1 MTATATRTYPAT
13 RAYRTR
19 VARIA
24 PLGEHFVRF
33 TLADEDLEFFGTG
46 GLDQRIK
53 LMIPRAD
60 GTLPDVGLF
69 DDPAPAMVEWYQRWR
84 SLPEDERNPMR
95 TYTVRAVRPA
105 EREIDVD
112 FVLHRTDGPASAWA
126 SAAVVGDELVV
137 IGPDE
142 RSETGGRGRSGGI
155 EWDPGEATTLLLAG
169 DETAAPAICSI
180 LETLDERYSG
190 HVYIEVPTAR
200 DVLPVTT
207 RASLQLHWLS
217 RGERPQGEALTEAL
231 RAWGRD
237 HGAAV
242 ADTGTV
248 MPDGGASGAA
258 GTAADAGAGVAGV
271 VPATG
276 AETEETEADA
286 DSEAPLWEVPA
297 EGPHGR
303 WYAWLAGEAGAITSI
318 RRHLVKDL
326 GIDRKCV
333 SFMGYWKQGRAEGS

>member
-1 MTATATRTYPAT
+1 MTVTATRTYPAT
-13 RAYRTR
+13 RAYRTH
-19 VARIA
+19 VTRIS
-24 PLGEHFVRF
+24 PLSEHFMRF
-33 TLADEDLEFFGTG
+33 TLADEDLQFFGTG

-60 GTLPDVGLF
+60 GSLPDVGLF
-69 DDPAPAMVEWYQRWR
+69 EDPAPPMMEWYQRWR
-84 SLPEDERNPMR
+84 SLSEEERNPMR

-112 FVLHRTDGPASAWA
+112 FVLHGTDGPASAWA
-126 SAAVVGDELVV
+126 STAAVGDELVV

-155 EWDPGEATTLLLAG
+155 EWDPGEATTLLMAG
-169 DETAAPAICSI
+169 DETAAPAICAI

-190 HVYIEVPTAR
+190 HVYIEVPTAQ
-200 DVLPVTT
+200 DTLPVHT
-207 RASLQLHWLS
+207 RASVQLQWLP
-217 RGERPQGEALTEAL
+217 RDDRPQGEALTEAL

-237 HGAAV
+237 HGATV
-242 ADTGTV
+242 AGSGMVTATGR
-248 MPDGGASGAA
+248 PDGGGAGAVA
-258 GTAADAGAGVAGV
+258 GTGAG
-271 VPATG
+271 
-276 AETEETEADA
+276 TEAAVAVEAEA
-286 DSEAPLWEVPA
+286 DSEAPLWDVPT

>member
-1 MTATATRTYPAT
+1 MTVTATRTYPAT

-19 VARIA
+19 VARIS
-24 PLGEHFVRF
+24 PLSEHFVRF
-33 TLADEDLEFFGTG
+33 TLADEDLQFFGTG

-60 GTLPDVGLF
+60 GTMPDVGLF
-69 DDPAPAMVEWYQRWR
+69 EEPAPPMMEWYQRWR

-112 FVLHRTDGPASAWA
+112 FVLHGTEGPASAWA
-126 SAAVVGDELVV
+126 SAARVGDELVV

-155 EWDPGEATTLLLAG
+155 EWNPGEATTLLLAG

-190 HVYIEVPTAR
+190 HVYVEVPTAR
-200 DVLPVTT
+200 DVLPVAT
-207 RASLQLHWLS
+207 RASVQVHWLP
-217 RGERPQGEALTEAL
+217 RDGRVQGEVLTEAL

-242 ADTGTV
+242 AGSGTV
-248 MPDGGASGAA
+248 RADV
-258 GTAADAGAGVAGV
+258 GTEADS
-271 VPATG
+271 
-276 AETEETEADA
+276 EADA
-286 DSEAPLWEVPA
+286 DAPLWEVPA

>member
-1 MTATATRTYPAT
+1 MTSTATRTYPAT

-19 VARIA
+19 VARIS
-24 PLGEHFVRF
+24 PLSEHFVRF
-33 TLADEDLEFFGTG
+33 TLADEDLQFFGTG

-60 GTLPDVGLF
+60 GSLPDVGLF
-69 DDPAPAMVEWYQRWR
+69 EDPAPAMMEWYQRWR

-112 FVLHRTDGPASAWA
+112 FVLHGTDGPASAWA

-169 DETAAPAICSI
+169 DETAAPAICAI
-180 LETLDERYSG
+180 LESLDERYSG
-190 HVYIEVPTAR
+190 HAYIEVPTAR
-200 DVLPVTT
+200 DILPVDT
-207 RASLQLHWLS
+207 RASVQLQWLP

-237 HGAAV
+237 HGA
-242 ADTGTV
+242 TV
-248 MPDGGASGAA
+248 A
-258 GTAADAGAGVAGV
+258 GTGAVAGAGAVAGTV
-271 VPATG
+271 AEAGATVASA
-276 AETEETEADA
+276 AEA
-286 DSEAPLWEVPA
+286 DSEAPLWDVPT

-333 SFMGYWKQGRAEGS
+333 SFMGYWKRGRAEGS